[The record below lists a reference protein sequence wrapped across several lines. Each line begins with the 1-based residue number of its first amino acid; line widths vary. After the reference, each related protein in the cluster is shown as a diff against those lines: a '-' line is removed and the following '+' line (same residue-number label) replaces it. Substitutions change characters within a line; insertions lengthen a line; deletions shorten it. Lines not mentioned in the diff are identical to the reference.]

1 MAKTVNSAFDEF
13 NKKHVNLKTERTSTA
28 RSSRDWLLGQLE
40 KLPEKV
46 DNFPELYSEK
56 HIKFGSFAR
65 NTKIKP
71 LDDIDLIITFKAL
84 GATYH
89 TVSYGT
95 EYFLSVPDSA
105 EDLKK
110 LCGDDGYLSSIKVVN
125 KLVSSLKEI
134 EQYSSADLHRKQEA
148 ATLKLSS
155 YEWNFDIVPSFYTD
169 TEYYLIPDGNGNWKA
184 TDPRIDQDKTTTIN
198 KKHEGKVLQ
207 VIRTL
212 KYWNRRASMPTI
224 PSYLFENLVLNYFDS
239 IDKSHSFVD
248 ENIISF
254 WNYLTYSIFNSVA
267 DPKGFQGEINNLSY
281 EDKVKISDK
290 ATDTYK
296 KGLTANNFEV
306 KDKDHEKAINKWRE
320 IFGDDFPKY
329 E

>member
-1 MAKTVNSAFDEF
+1 
-13 NKKHVNLKTERTSTA
+13 
-28 RSSRDWLLGQLE
+28 
-40 KLPEKV
+40 
-46 DNFPELYSEK
+46 
-56 HIKFGSFAR
+56 
-65 NTKIKP
+65 
-71 LDDIDLIITFKAL
+71 
-84 GATYH
+84 
-89 TVSYGT
+89 
-95 EYFLSVPDSA
+95 
-105 EDLKK
+105 
-110 LCGDDGYLSSIKVVN
+110 
-125 KLVSSLKEI
+125 
-134 EQYSSADLHRKQEA
+134 
-148 ATLKLSS
+148 
-155 YEWNFDIVPSFYTD
+155 
-169 TEYYLIPDGNGNWKA
+169 
-184 TDPRIDQDKTTTIN
+184 
-198 KKHEGKVLQ
+198 
-207 VIRTL
+207 
-212 KYWNRRASMPTI
+212 MPTI

>member
-1 MAKTVNSAFDEF
+1 VLFDEF

-110 LCGDDGYLSSIKVVN
+110 
-125 KLVSSLKEI
+125 
-134 EQYSSADLHRKQEA
+134 
-148 ATLKLSS
+148 TL
-155 YEWNFDIVPSFYTD
+155 W
-169 TEYYLIPDGNGNWKA
+169 
-184 TDPRIDQDKTTTIN
+184 
-198 KKHEGKVLQ
+198 
-207 VIRTL
+207 
-212 KYWNRRASMPTI
+212 
-224 PSYLFENLVLNYFDS
+224 
-239 IDKSHSFVD
+239 
-248 ENIISF
+248 
-254 WNYLTYSIFNSVA
+254 
-267 DPKGFQGEINNLSY
+267 
-281 EDKVKISDK
+281 
-290 ATDTYK
+290 
-296 KGLTANNFEV
+296 
-306 KDKDHEKAINKWRE
+306 
-320 IFGDDFPKY
+320 
-329 E
+329 